1 MKTKSYLSLSTLLL
15 VTCLCAVSTSSAEF
29 KKRQKVWSKH
39 YETPLLSEPKPLASV
54 EATIGFG
61 EKLSIREVRGTWLKV
76 KSDDEE
82 GWVFQGNV
90 ASDKPK
96 LAPDAGWSKIDAAQT
111 DTVAAARPLAPAAEN
126 YAERNNAGEAKAD
139 IDWLD
144 AKADAVSEEQIVFYM
159 SENQIGEYQE

>member
-1 MKTKSYLSLSTLLL
+1 MNMRSYLAPSALLL
-15 VTCLCAVSTSSAEF
+15 VTCLLVVSTSSAEF

-39 YETPLLSEPKPLASV
+39 YETPLLTEPKPLAAV

-61 EKLSIREVRGTWLKV
+61 EKLSISEVQGVWLRV
-76 KSDDEE
+76 KSDKGE

-96 LAPDAGWSKIDAAQT
+96 LSPDAGWSKMDAAQT
-111 DTVAAARPLAPAAEN
+111 DTVAAARPLSPAAED
-126 YAERNNAGEAKAD
+126 YAERNNAGDAKAD

-144 AKADAVSEEQIVFYM
+144 AEADALEEEQVVLYM
-159 SENQIGEYQE
+159 QENQIGEYQE